1 MKSNRAERMLAAMAA
16 AIIIVSMAISANAA
30 DPLKIGFGMAL
41 TGPLA
46 GNGKAAL
53 IAIEMWANDINKK
66 GGLLGRPVQ
75 LVYYDDQSNP
85 ALVPGLYS
93 KLLDIDQVDL
103 VVSGYGTNL
112 EAPAMPIIMQRGLV
126 FMGLFGLAVNEQFHY
141 DRVFQIG
148 PAGPDPKLAFS
159 EGYFEAAMTINPKPE
174 TIAITG
180 ADAEYSKLTLEG
192 VRDHAKKLGLKIV
205 YDRTYPPTTT
215 DYTPIVRSIKATEPD
230 LVFVASYPID
240 TAGILNAVSELRLTT
255 KMFGGGM
262 VGLQY
267 ASFKQQFGAKLN
279 GIIYY
284 NFWAPEPTM
293 KFPGIDEFLQRYQ
306 SSAAAKGADALGFY
320 LPPYAY
326 AAMQILGEAVETT
339 KGLDQKAIADYIHK
353 TTFRTIMGNI
363 SFGPEGEWTKSRVIY
378 TQARGIVG
386 NDLEQ
391 FKQAGREVIVWPPEF
406 KTGNLQYPYAQ

>member
-46 GNGKAAL
+46 GNGKGAL

-85 ALVPGLYS
+85 ALVPGIYS

-112 EAPAMPIIMQRGLV
+112 EAPAVPIIMQRGLV

-180 ADAEYSKLTLEG
+180 ADAEYSKVTLEG
-192 VRDHAKKLGLKIV
+192 VRDHAKKLELKIV

-215 DYTPIVRSIKATEPD
+215 DYTPIVLSIKATEPD

-240 TAGILNAVSELRLTT
+240 TAGILNAVSELRLTA

-306 SSAAAKGADALGFY
+306 SSAAAKGADSLGFY

-363 SFGPEGEWTKSRVIY
+363 SFGPDGEWTKSRVIY

-406 KTGNLQYPYAQ
+406 KTGNVQYPYAQ

>member
-1 MKSNRAERMLAAMAA
+1 MTEQKGVAFRLAAVLAA
-16 AIIIVSMAISANAA
+16 ALAVSMSSAHDA
-30 DPLKIGFGMAL
+30 DALKIGFGIAL

-46 GNGKAAL
+46 GNGKGAL
-53 IAIEMWANDINKK
+53 IAIEMWANDTNKN
-66 GGLLGRPVQ
+66 GGLLDRPVQ

-85 ALVPGLYS
+85 ALVPGIYS
-93 KLLDIDQVDL
+93 KLLDLDKVDL

-112 EAPAMPIIMQRGLV
+112 EAPAVPIIMQRGLV

-141 DRVFQIG
+141 DRIFQIG
-148 PAGPDPKLAFS
+148 PAGPDPKRAFS
-159 EGYFEAAMTINPKPE
+159 EGYFEAAKTISPKPK

-180 ADAEYSKLTLEG
+180 ADAEYPKVTLEG
-192 VRDHAKKLGLKIV
+192 VRENARELGLKIV

-215 DYTPIVRSIKATEPD
+215 DYAPIVQSIKASRPD
-230 LVFVASYPID
+230 LVFVASYPND
-240 TAGILNAVSELRLTT
+240 TAGILNAVSELRLTAQ
-255 KMFGGGM
+255 MFGGGM

-279 GIIYY
+279 GIVYY

-293 KFPGIDEFLQRYQ
+293 TFPGIDEFLQRYQ
-306 SSAAAKGADALGFY
+306 ANAAASGADPLGFY

-326 AAMQILGEAVETT
+326 AAMQILGEAVTAT

-353 TTFRTIMGNI
+353 TTFRTVMGNI
-363 SFGPEGEWTKSRVIY
+363 SFGPDGEWIKSRVLY

-391 FKQAGREVIVWPPEF
+391 FKHAGREVILWPPDF
-406 KTGNLQYPYAQ
+406 KTGDLQYPYGH

>member
-46 GNGKAAL
+46 GNGKGAL

-85 ALVPGLYS
+85 ALVPGIYS

-180 ADAEYSKLTLEG
+180 ADAEYSKVTLEG
-192 VRDHAKKLGLKIV
+192 VRDHAKKLELKIV

-215 DYTPIVRSIKATEPD
+215 DYTPIVLSIKATEPD

-240 TAGILNAVSELRLTT
+240 TAGILNAVSELRLTA

-306 SSAAAKGADALGFY
+306 SSAAAKGADSLGFY

-339 KGLDQKAIADYIHK
+339 KGLDHKAIADYIHK

-363 SFGPEGEWTKSRVIY
+363 SFGPDGEWTKSRVIY

-406 KTGNLQYPYAQ
+406 KTGNFQYPYAQ